1 MQKSGLKLGWSVCR
15 KVILSE
21 IAFPEGLL
29 HVIYPSSSC
38 LRGKKLGGI
47 FKPNDHHRYP
57 RTSFFLSHD
66 QTYHSVKDVRKLFRA
81 RDFGAVFVVSAV
93 IMSLTV
99 SVASSA
105 CHTTLQLARMQE

>member
-1 MQKSGLKLGWSVCR
+1 MCR

-21 IAFPEGLL
+21 ITLPEDLL
-29 HVIYPSSSC
+29 HVISPSSSC

-57 RTSFFLSHD
+57 KTSFLLSHD

-81 RDFGAVFVVSAV
+81 RDFGAVFVTGAV
-93 IMSLTV
+93 ITSLTV
-99 SVASSA
+99 PVASSA